1 MSGPN
6 DGPHTACDSTP
17 EESPMSAALAAVE
30 AFIDGVGDALGW
42 LIVAVMLLIADTY
55 RRIKS
60 NTDRIDNLD
69 RHITGDDDDP
79 NSPGLLSE
87 VHSTRERVD
96 EMSDKMDNHHRR
108 TDEKLDELIDN
119 D

>member
-1 MSGPN
+1 
-6 DGPHTACDSTP
+6 
-17 EESPMSAALAAVE
+17 MSAALAAVE

-42 LIVAVMLLIADTY
+42 LIVAVMLLIGDTY
-55 RRIKS
+55 RRIKT
-60 NTDRIDNLD
+60 NADRIDNLD

-96 EMSDKMDNHHRR
+96 EMNDKMDNHHRR